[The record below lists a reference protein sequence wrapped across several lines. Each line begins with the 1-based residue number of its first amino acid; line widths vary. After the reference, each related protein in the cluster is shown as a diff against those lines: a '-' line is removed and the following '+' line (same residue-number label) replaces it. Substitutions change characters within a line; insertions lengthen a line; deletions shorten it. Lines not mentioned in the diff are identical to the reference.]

1 MNQEIDGIRR
11 SAHETELLI
20 SAMKLDPVYGERAQ
34 IEAMRAS
41 IASLAHLIELLA
53 NCTSQLAT
61 AIDKMQENRKPFEG
75 KR

>member
-1 MNQEIDGIRR
+1 
-11 SAHETELLI
+11 
-20 SAMKLDPVYGERAQ
+20 MKLDPVYGERAQ